1 MSTLHVNFK
10 ANAAAPSAVYEAI
23 TTSAVHA
30 VSTNEVRG
38 VEGDIELYVVG
49 GSGLL
54 VSINPA
60 PNAQTD
66 QPGRFFLPPD
76 YPICVKGVG
85 QDCKVSA
92 VDA

>member
-10 ANAAAPSAVYEAI
+10 AGPHAPSALHEAV
-23 TTSAVHA
+23 TTSATHA
-30 VSTNEVRG
+30 ETT
-38 VEGDIELYVVG
+38 GDSSGNGSVIELYVVG

-54 VSINPA
+54 VSIGEA

-66 QPGRFFLPPD
+66 TGRFFLPPD
-76 YPICVKGVG
+76 YPVMVDGVAK
-85 QDCKVSA
+85 DMKVSA

>member
-38 VEGDIELYVVG
+38 V
-49 GSGLL
+49 
-54 VSINPA
+54 
-60 PNAQTD
+60 
-66 QPGRFFLPPD
+66 
-76 YPICVKGVG
+76 
-85 QDCKVSA
+85 
-92 VDA
+92 